1 MSALLHDLRYAV
13 RTLSRAPGFTAVAI
27 MTLSLGIGANT
38 AIFSL
43 VNATLLRDLPYPSAG
58 SIVRVYQTHSE
69 GRSTASPSDFVDW
82 RAESKAFTAMA
93 AFHRNSYTLTESGEP
108 QQIRAAQVTGD
119 FFGVLAVPLALGRA
133 IGASDAEMGAEP
145 TVVLGNEV
153 WRTQFGADPR
163 VIGTRVQLDGSAYT
177 VIGVA
182 APGFEYPRGAAIW
195 TPRRFS
201 ADDLATQRGA
211 HYLDVVARLA
221 PEMTV
226 ERASTEIAGIAER
239 LAAEYPTTNRE
250 TSGTVIPLRESLV
263 GDVRAA
269 LYVLLG
275 AVALVLLIAC
285 ANVANLL
292 VARALSRRRDLAL
305 RQAVGASRGRLTRM
319 VLAESLV
326 LAVAGGSIGV
336 LLAAWGT
343 PLLAQL
349 RPDDP
354 FLQAASIDMRVLLV
368 TMAVSLFTGLLFGIF
383 PALRLVP
390 PHGLSQ
396 QLVGGGRGSSVTAE
410 AHRARRVLAIS
421 EMMLAFVLL
430 VGAGL
435 LMRSFVALQRTDL
448 GFATDSRLS
457 FTVATPDARYDTP
470 ERVESFYTQ
479 VIERMRAIPGVEQLG
494 ATQALPLSGN
504 SFGITAHSIDGRELP
519 EEEKDRLATQ
529 IRIVRPDFFSAMSIP
544 VVRGRAIEDT
554 DRMGAPGAIVLSES
568 AAELMFPGIEALGHE
583 AVIGTSFGLGRGRAG
598 GTVVGV
604 VRDTRDFGA
613 DDAQRPMLYLSHAQ
627 YPVST
632 LQFVVQ
638 ANRAPETLTGPL
650 REAVATVDP
659 QIPVFGVETMES
671 RFSESIAQPRF
682 LMTLLALFA
691 FTAIVLASIGLYGV
705 ISYGVSERT
714 REIGI
719 RMALGARQ
727 SDVLG
732 MIMRRGWGLGV
743 WGIALGLVAAFAGA
757 RMLSAQLYGVQPIDP
772 LTLAAAVL
780 ILMPVALLASWI
792 PARRAARVDPAI
804 TLRME

>member
-1 MSALLHDLRYAV
+1 MSELFHDLRYAV
-13 RTLSRAPGFTAVAI
+13 RTLRRAPGFTAVAVL
-27 MTLSLGIGANT
+27 TLALGIGANT

-43 VNATLLRDLPYPSAG
+43 VNATLLRDLPYPSPDR
-58 SIVRVYQTHSE
+58 IVRVYQTSS
-69 GRSTASPSDFVDW
+69 GQRSTASPPDFVDW
-82 RAESKAFTAMA
+82 RAQSKTFTGMA

-108 QQIRAAQVTGD
+108 QQLLAAQVTGD
-119 FFGVLAVPLALGRA
+119 FFNVLAVPLALGRP
-133 IGASDAEMGAEP
+133 IGGADAEMDAEL
-145 TVVLGNEV
+145 TVVLGNGL

-163 VIGTRVQLDGSAYT
+163 VIGTRIQLDGSPYT

-182 APGFEYPRGAAIW
+182 APGFEYPRGTAIW

-221 PEMTV
+221 PEATV
-226 ERASTEIAGIAER
+226 ERASSEIASIAER
-239 LAAEYPTTNRE
+239 LAAEYPNTNRE
-250 TSGTVIPLRESLV
+250 TSGTVITLRESLV
-263 GDVRAA
+263 GDVRPA

-292 VARALSRRRDLAL
+292 VARALGRRRDLAL
-305 RQAVGASRGRLTRM
+305 RQAVGASRGRLTRL

-343 PLLAQL
+343 PLVAQL
-349 RPDDP
+349 RPNDP

-368 TMAVSLFTGLLFGIF
+368 TLVVSLLTGLLFGIF

-396 QLVGGGRGSSVTAE
+396 QLVGGGRGSSATAE
-410 AHRARRVLAIS
+410 AHRARRVLAVS

-448 GFATDSRLS
+448 GFATDSRLT

-494 ATQALPLSGN
+494 ATLALPLSGD
-504 SFGITAHSIDGRELP
+504 SYAITAHSIDGRELP
-519 EEEKDRLATQ
+519 DEEQDRLVNQ
-529 IRIVRPDFFSAMSIP
+529 IRIVRPDFFAAMSIP
-544 VVRGRAIEDT
+544 VVRGRPLEDT
-554 DRMGAPGAIVLSES
+554 DRMGAPAAIVLNES
-568 AAELMFPGIEALGHE
+568 AGRRMFPGVEALGHE
-583 AVIGTSFGLGRGRAG
+583 VVIGTSFGLGLGRAG

-613 DDAQRPMLYLSHAQ
+613 SEDQVPVLYLSHAQ
-627 YPVST
+627 YPISM
-632 LQFVVQ
+632 LQFVVH
-638 ANRAPETLTGPL
+638 ATRAPETLTAPL
-650 REAVATVDP
+650 REAIAAVDA
-659 QIPVFGVETMES
+659 QIPVFEIETMES

-705 ISYGVSERT
+705 IAHGVSERT

-719 RMALGARQ
+719 RIALGARQ
-727 SDVLG
+727 RDVLG

-743 WGIALGLVAAFAGA
+743 LGIAFGLVAAFAGA
-757 RMLSAQLYGVQPIDP
+757 RLLRAQLYGVEPIDP
-772 LTLAAAVL
+772 LTLAIAVL